1 MTSYFYYP
9 CGSELLS
16 LGNNFRE
23 LCCEDRK
30 TKCYS
35 SNICTHVFSGTRS
48 SHLVMQ
54 HQFSLFGGLFW
65 ITAAFRPGDS
75 TMTICVKGVL
85 LSGIDRCTRMH
96 QLSCRNLYFMRLFSS
111 VSPICLRING
121 TTTNLICSAHTTL
134 YPLKY
139 SVQRKL
145 GLYTKSF
152 SSAGSKVLSSP
163 TLAVPRYQIG
173 SCDPAVR
180 RNETLLQGRAMVPGK
195 NNNGEH
201 FLWHLKQ
208 KSIQMFYMH
217 AVFIEWQKCNHSPNR
232 SIYCLCHQEAART
245 LDGVPTVGVPCC

>member
-1 MTSYFYYP
+1 M
-9 CGSELLS
+9 LLFQY
-16 LGNNFRE
+16 L
-23 LCCEDRK
+23 
-30 TKCYS
+30 YS
-35 SNICTHVFSGTRS
+35 CLLWNSIFSSRYAAPA
-48 SHLVMQ
+48 
-54 HQFSLFGGLFW
+54 FSLW
-65 ITAAFRPGDS
+65 
-75 TMTICVKGVL
+75 GVIL
-85 LSGIDRCTRMH
+85 NSCSIPAWWFHHDNLCEGLSGIERCTRMH

-245 LDGVPTVGVPCC
+245 LDGVPTVGVPCW